1 MGRIFESSSYI
12 FIYKDDE
19 YWLFLPVRVG
29 GGEIMTKFFRFEE
42 LGTNYKSEVIG
53 GVSTFVTMAYI
64 VIVNPAIL
72 SKGGF
77 PHEASVTATIIAAF
91 IGTMIMA
98 LYARRPFA
106 VAPYMGEN
114 AFVAFTVCIAMGYNW
129 QTALGAVFWGG
140 VIFVLITILKIR
152 SWIARAI
159 PDGLKISFAAGIG
172 LFIMFIGLNVSGI
185 IRLGV
190 EDAPVK
196 IGNFSTAGPLLG
208 IFCVILIAILMVKR
222 IPGAIIIGIMVTSF
236 IAFVSG
242 AANWPS
248 EIISPPPT
256 LEPLLFKLDIAG
268 ALSIDFLPVLLV
280 VFILDF
286 VDTMGT
292 LIGVSARANLLD
304 ENRNLPEIEKPML
317 ADAVATVTG
326 ALAGTSTTGTFI
338 ESAAGIEAGAKSGFA
353 SLVTAL
359 MFLLCLFFAPLFVAV
374 PAFAYG
380 PALVIVGFTMLS
392 SLRDFPF
399 NDYTELFPA
408 AATIAFMSFT
418 YNLGFGIAA
427 GFVLY
432 PILKIISG
440 RIKEIPAGLWILF
453 GFSLLL
459 FIIYPYDKI

>member
-1 MGRIFESSSYI
+1 M
-12 FIYKDDE
+12 K
-19 YWLFLPVRVG
+19 
-29 GGEIMTKFFRFEE
+29 KFFGFEK
-42 LGTNYKSEVIG
+42 LGTDYKSEVIG
-53 GVSTFVTMAYI
+53 GVSTFITMAYI

-77 PHEASVTATIIAAF
+77 PHEASITATIIAAF
-91 IGTMIMA
+91 IGTIIMA

-106 VAPYMGEN
+106 IAPYMGEN
-114 AFVAFTVCIAMGYNW
+114 AFLAFTVCLAMGYSW

-140 VIFVLITILKIR
+140 VIFVIITVLKIR

-159 PDGLKISFAAGIG
+159 PDSLKISFAAGIG

-190 EDAPVK
+190 ADAPVK
-196 IGNFSTAGPLLG
+196 IGNLSSAGPLLG
-208 IFCVILIAILMVKR
+208 IFCVVLIAVLMIKK
-222 IPGAIIIGIMVTSF
+222 IPGAIIIGILVTSLVAF
-236 IAFVSG
+236 ISGVSH
-242 AANWPS
+242 WPS
-248 EIISPPPT
+248 EIISAPPS
-256 LEPLLFKLDIAG
+256 LKPLLFKLDIMG
-268 ALSIDFLPVLLV
+268 ALSLDFIPILLV

-353 SLVTAL
+353 SLITAL

-374 PAFAYG
+374 PPFAYG
-380 PALVIVGFTMLS
+380 PALIIVGFIMMS
-392 SLRDFPF
+392 SLKDFPF
-399 NDYTELFPA
+399 DDYTELFPA

-418 YNLGFGIAA
+418 FNLGFGIAA
-427 GFVLY
+427 GFVFY

-440 RIKEIPAGLWILF
+440 RTREISHGIWILF
-453 GFSLLL
+453 GLSLLL

>member
-1 MGRIFESSSYI
+1 M
-12 FIYKDDE
+12 K
-19 YWLFLPVRVG
+19 
-29 GGEIMTKFFRFEE
+29 KFFRFEK
-42 LGTNYKSEVIG
+42 LGTDYRSETIG
-53 GVSTFVTMAYI
+53 GISTFITMAYI

-91 IGTMIMA
+91 IGTIIMA

-106 VAPYMGEN
+106 IAPYMGEN
-114 AFVAFTVCIAMGYNW
+114 AFLAFTVCLAMGYSW

-140 VIFVLITILKIR
+140 VIFVIITVLKIR
-152 SWIARAI
+152 SWIAKAI
-159 PDGLKISFAAGIG
+159 PDSLKISFAAGIG
-172 LFIMFIGLNVSGI
+172 LFIMFIGLSVSGI
-185 IRLGV
+185 VRLGV
-190 EDAPVK
+190 EGAPIK
-196 IGNFSTAGPLLG
+196 IGDLSSAGPFLG
-208 IFCVILIAILMVKR
+208 VVCIILIAVLMIKKV
-222 IPGAIIIGIMVTSF
+222 PGAIIIGILVTSF
-236 IAFVSG
+236 IAFFSG
-242 AANWPS
+242 AARWPS
-248 EIISPPPT
+248 EIISAPPS
-256 LEPLLFKLDIAG
+256 LEPLLFKLDIMG
-268 ALSIDFLPVLLV
+268 ALSLDFLPVLLV

-304 ENRNLPEIEKPML
+304 EYRNLPEIEKPML

-353 SLVTAL
+353 SLITAL

-392 SLRDFPF
+392 SLKDFPF

-418 YNLGFGIAA
+418 FNLGFGIAA
-427 GFVLY
+427 GFVFY
-432 PILKIISG
+432 PILKIVSG
-440 RIKEIPAGLWILF
+440 RAKEISAGIWVLF
-453 GFSLLL
+453 GISLLL